1 MAAFVFNQADTT
13 LLNAISAT
21 WVGNATLGDAT
32 TFWVQSS
39 KLQATS
45 GSTFAEKA
53 AYLNEAGSTY
63 AIAKFVAGTS
73 NDYRIIIHSSDGT
86 FNNGYYCKLTGV
98 GGNVYRNG
106 VYETGFTIPGGI
118 NVDSSNVEVRI
129 ERVSTTVNVYA
140 GPVGSTSLA
149 GTFSDLSPIS
159 GGFSGFYFAS
169 GGTVTGGVISFDNG
183 VAAPTTPTD
192 TASFNRGVGRGIAR
206 GLA

>member
-1 MAAFVFNQADTT
+1 MAAFVFNQADGT

-21 WVGNATLGDAT
+21 WAGDVSSLE
-32 TFWVQSS
+32 VQSS
-39 KLQATS
+39 KLQAVL
-45 GSTFAEKA
+45 GNTFAVKA

-63 AIAKFVAGTS
+63 AIAKFVAGTG

-86 FNNGYYCKLTGV
+86 FNNGYYCQLSGA
-98 GGNVYRNG
+98 GGNVFRNG
-106 VYETGFTIPGGI
+106 AYQTGFTIPGGI
-118 NVDSSNVEVRI
+118 SVNSSNVEIRI

-206 GLA
+206 GIA